1 MREQKQEGGTAEP
14 WFAGSKPSSRRAY
27 GLYLPEAG
35 VNFKLLSGQT
45 GGYAMKPVRRTD
57 REVTLAR
64 S

>member
-1 MREQKQEGGTAEP
+1 MREQNQEGGTAEP

-27 GLYLPEAG
+27 GIICTRSRCEFQA
-35 VNFKLLSGQT
+35 FFGQT

-57 REVTLAR
+57 REVALAR